1 MFRLLVT
8 NVCGLMS
15 KFGEFC
21 YTVHTH
27 SLDIVIAT
35 ESKRTEAKM
44 TTQETVITGY
54 TAPPPLRRDRTANG
68 GGVIVWVRQGMFFR
82 QLNKTLSA
90 ATDMKLYGLR
100 LTRKITERLLSVQS
114 IDQAA
119 AVGQILV
126 SLTIS
131 TASLRKSAILLTTS
145 SQLGT
150 LMSTTAHG
158 WAARRLL

>member
-44 TTQETVITGY
+44 TTQETVTTGY
-54 TAPPPLRRDRTANG
+54 TAPPPPSGETELLMAVASSCGSGRACSSAN
-68 GGVIVWVRQGMFFR
+68 
-82 QLNKTLSA
+82 
-90 ATDMKLYGLR
+90 
-100 LTRKITERLLSVQS
+100 
-114 IDQAA
+114 
-119 AVGQILV
+119 
-126 SLTIS
+126 
-131 TASLRKSAILLTTS
+131 
-145 SQLGT
+145 
-150 LMSTTAHG
+150 
-158 WAARRLL
+158 